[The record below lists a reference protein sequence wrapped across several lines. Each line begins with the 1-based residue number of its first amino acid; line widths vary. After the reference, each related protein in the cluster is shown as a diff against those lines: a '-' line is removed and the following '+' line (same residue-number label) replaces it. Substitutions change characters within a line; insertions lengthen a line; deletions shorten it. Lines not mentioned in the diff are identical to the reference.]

1 MASKAYDD
9 GFDYF
14 YQLNDDIEFLTKC
27 WATQLVSSLRDSD
40 RPYFGIAGPRDGN
53 NDIVM
58 TQSFVHRTH
67 LDVFDGMYYPTVFK
81 NWYSDNWANRVY
93 GKKNTHHKLD
103 ILVNNRQN
111 LGTRYTEHR
120 EALLDLEPELKFG
133 RVLIRQWLLNR
144 NSHNIALDDVDDDV
158 PQRDMFL
165 LQEQQLSPQRI
176 YFQEMEERKKAWES
190 EEGLSSTMNW
200 LWILD

>member
-14 YQLNDDIEFLTKC
+14 YQLNDDIEFVTKC

-67 LDVFDGMYYPTVFK
+67 LDVFDGMY
-81 NWYSDNWANRVY
+81 
-93 GKKNTHHKLD
+93 
-103 ILVNNRQN
+103 
-111 LGTRYTEHR
+111 
-120 EALLDLEPELKFG
+120 
-133 RVLIRQWLLNR
+133 
-144 NSHNIALDDVDDDV
+144 
-158 PQRDMFL
+158 
-165 LQEQQLSPQRI
+165 
-176 YFQEMEERKKAWES
+176 
-190 EEGLSSTMNW
+190 
-200 LWILD
+200 